1 MPYREGVYCFL
12 LGHKYQGRRIY
23 QAVRYLGDEKMRMPS
38 EVDLGGA
45 KVAYTL
51 IDIREIDAEALL
63 ASGRPADLPSAMLAR
78 GGVGKLQ
85 EILRRVA
92 DMQAAESERAIAR
105 STGVEIQ
112 SPSQVGK

>member
-1 MPYREGVYCFL
+1 
-12 LGHKYQGRRIY
+12 
-23 QAVRYLGDEKMRMPS
+23 MPS